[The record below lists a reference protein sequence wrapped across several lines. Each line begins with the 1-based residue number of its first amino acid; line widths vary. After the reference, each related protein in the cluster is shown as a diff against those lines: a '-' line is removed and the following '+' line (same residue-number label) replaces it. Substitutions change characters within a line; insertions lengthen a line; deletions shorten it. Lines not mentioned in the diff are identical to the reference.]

1 MTNSARYQM
10 WRILEGTAGRW
21 GRLVNGALGVL
32 ILVNVTAEII
42 ATVPGID
49 DAYHPQLFLFEIVS
63 VGIFSLE
70 YLARLWVCVD
80 DPRDRFHHPIKG
92 RLRYMATPM
101 AIIDLVAVLPLFLGI
116 IASVDLRFL
125 RLARLLKL
133 LRYSSALDLLFHAIR
148 SERRTLTT
156 AGVVMLVLLVTL
168 SSIVYLIERD
178 VQPAAFGSIPA
189 AMWWGVVTLTT
200 VGYGDV
206 VPQTALGKLVGAL
219 TTMLGFGM
227 FALPA
232 GILASAFAQEV
243 KRRDFVITWTMVAK
257 VPLFAQLNAAR
268 IADIVDLLKPRIAVP
283 GERLV
288 RKDDLAD
295 AMYFILSGEVEVEL
309 AKGPVRLKAG
319 DFFGEI
325 ALIARRRRTAT
336 VRAVSSCQF
345 LELDASVF
353 AHMLA
358 EHPELQATVNE
369 VAKQRL
375 AELETSDEKI
385 EG

>member
-21 GRLVNGALGVL
+21 GRLINGALGVL

-49 DAYHPQLFLFEIVS
+49 EAYHAQFFLFEIIS

-101 AIIDLVAVLPLFLGI
+101 AIVDLVAVLPLLLGV
-116 IASVDLRFL
+116 IAAVDLRFL

-309 AKGPVRLKAG
+309 PKGAVRLKAG

-358 EHPELQATVNE
+358 EHPELQGTVND

-375 AELETSDEKI
+375 AELEASDEKT